1 VVSKGG
7 KSTTPDAPGGIV
19 ATYHDRIATTWT
31 AVMPASSRPLALVT
45 GASSGIGAA
54 LAQEL
59 ASRGHDLV
67 LTARRA
73 ARLQDLADRLGH
85 TYGIQT
91 HVMVDDLAD
100 PLAPRR
106 LTDAIDERGLDID
119 ILVNN
124 AGYGVPGRFED
135 PSWAAHD
142 QFLQVLLHAPTELA
156 YRMLPGMIA
165 RRHGRIINVASLAG
179 HLPGSVG
186 HTLYAAVKSYMI
198 RFSQSLHL
206 ENRDRGIHV
215 CALCPGFTYSE
226 FHDVTGARD
235 LVSKMPRW
243 MWMDADTVARQ
254 GLDAVERGDA
264 VYVNG
269 RVNRM
274 IKALN
279 KLLPDRLALYLTAR
293 HSRSYRVLD

>member
-1 VVSKGG
+1 M
-7 KSTTPDAPGGIV
+7 PD
-19 ATYHDRIATTWT
+19 
-31 AVMPASSRPLALVT
+31 SSRPLALVT

-59 ASRGHDLV
+59 AARGHDLV

-73 ARLQDLADRLGH
+73 ARLQELADRLGH

-91 HVMVDDLAD
+91 HVLVDDLAD

-106 LTDAIDERGLDID
+106 LTDAIEERGLDVD
-119 ILVNN
+119 LLVNN

-135 PSWAAHD
+135 PSWATHD

-165 RRHGRIINVASLAG
+165 RRHGRIINVSSLAG

-186 HTLYAAVKSYMI
+186 HTLYAAVKAYMI

-206 ENRDRGIHV
+206 ENRERGIHA
-215 CALCPGFTYSE
+215 CALCPGFTFSE

>member
-1 VVSKGG
+1 MA
-7 KSTTPDAPGGIV
+7 KSTTPDAPGNIA
-19 ATYHDRIATTWT
+19 ATYHVLITTPWID
-31 AVMPASSRPLALVT
+31 VMPASSRPLALVT

-59 ASRGHDLV
+59 AARGHDLV

-73 ARLQDLADRLGH
+73 ARLKELADRLGH

-91 HVMVDDLAD
+91 HVMIDDLAD

-106 LTDAIDERGLDID
+106 LADAIDERGLDID
-119 ILVNN
+119 VLVNN
-124 AGYGVPGRFED
+124 AGYGVPGRFEE
-135 PSWAAHD
+135 PSWVTHD

-156 YRMLPGMIA
+156 YRLLPGMID
-165 RRHGRIINVASLAG
+165 RHHGRIVNVASLAG

-186 HTLYAAVKSYMI
+186 HTLYAAVKAYMI

-206 ENRDRGIHV
+206 ENRERGIHV

-254 GLDAVERGDA
+254 GLDAVERGEA
-264 VYVNG
+264 VYVTG

-274 IKALN
+274 IKTLS
-279 KLLPDRLALYLTAR
+279 KLLPDRLALYLTSR
-293 HSRSYRVLD
+293 HSDRYRVLD